1 MIFLKNKWLSFA
13 VIYFAAVIVSIS
25 QLKIVPIMGN
35 ISESFNISMS
45 QISWLMSVFT
55 VAGVILAI
63 PSAAILDYLGS
74 KKLLLILMAT
84 LCIGNIIGAFTNSY
98 YLLLVSRAIEGI
110 SFAMIILV
118 GIVLISDLFAGD
130 KAGSMTGIFTTFA
143 AVGSVL
149 AMNITLPIVNSLG
162 VNGIWLVVAAL
173 SALSF
178 VLVAVVIKKPET
190 NAGNEN
196 ADTPSKKASLS
207 EAASNGNLWLV
218 MFCQFSV
225 AFVLFTYFTIYPSLF
240 TDLYSLDATVAN
252 FYAGLLGLFAIPFGV
267 IAGVIID
274 KSGNAPLVTLLSFIG
289 LTISCFVMPMLGPST
304 YILHVASLSFFC
316 ALIIP
321 AVLYIA
327 PGVAKQPTLIGYS
340 VALVNMLYY
349 VGIFSGSPVVLG
361 AIEKSG
367 WGSAA
372 SILAGASAIGIV
384 AMALFMARSKK
395 QQA

>member
-1 MIFLKNKWLSFA
+1 MIFLKNKNKWPSFF
-13 VIYFAAVIVSIS
+13 VIYFAAITVSIS
-25 QLKIVPIMGN
+25 QLKIVPIMNN
-35 ISESFNISMS
+35 ISSSFNISMS

-63 PSAAILDYLGS
+63 PSAAILNYLGS

-98 YLLLVSRAIEGI
+98 YVLLISRAIEGI

-118 GIVLISDLFAGD
+118 GVVLISDLFGD
-130 KAGSMTGIFTTFA
+130 KAGSTTGIFTTFA
-143 AVGSVL
+143 AVGSVI
-149 AMNITLPIVNSLG
+149 AMNLTLPVVNSLG
-162 VNGIWLVVAAL
+162 LNSIWLVVAAL

-178 VLVAVVIKKPET
+178 ILVALIIKEPDAK
-190 NAGNEN
+190 AEN
-196 ADTPSKKASLS
+196 DDASSKKASLA
-207 EAASNGNLWLV
+207 EAISNGSLWLV
-218 MFCQFSV
+218 AICQFCV
-225 AFVLFTYFTIYPSLF
+225 AFVLFTFFTIYPSLL

-274 KSGNAPLVTLLSFIG
+274 KSGNAPLVTLISFIG
-289 LTISCFVMPMLGPST
+289 LAVSCFIMTSLGPST
-304 YILHVASLSFFC
+304 YILHVALLSFFC

-327 PGVAKQPTLIGYS
+327 PGVAKQPALIGYS

-349 VGIFSGSPVVLG
+349 VGIFSGSPVILST
-361 AIEKSG
+361 IEKSG
-367 WGSAA
+367 WSHA
-372 SILAGASAIGIV
+372 SNILIVVSVIGIV
-384 AMALFMARSKK
+384 AMGLFMTGKRK
-395 QQA
+395 QA